1 MQRTT
6 IDMSRQQGRDKP
18 TAIAWAAPGK
28 DWTFAQVESLTNQI
42 AQGLKA
48 QGLTRGDRVATL
60 THHQPECAI
69 LTLAAQK
76 IGAVCMPVNW
86 RLAGPEV
93 EYILNDGQAKFLM
106 TDAEF
111 VPMLQSLQCP
121 ALQVT
126 VLTLP
131 EGSTATAATATSSSA
146 SPTPQTSS
154 NLADLPAWASAHPDL
169 DPGFV
174 PSLDDAALQLYSSGT
189 TGLPKGVELSSRALA
204 AAFVNGLTDE
214 WGYDPAVHMN
224 MNVLPAFH
232 IAGLGV
238 ALMTHAVGGTSVTL
252 PDFEP
257 RAVLDLMEQ
266 RKVSHAFL
274 VPAMI
279 QFLMQ
284 VPGVEKRDF
293 SALRVISYGASPIS
307 EAVLTQA
314 MQVFGCD
321 FMQVYG
327 MTETCGSVTVL
338 RPEDHATTGPKAE
351 LLRSAGVAMPG
362 VELRIVRTGSEEVCD
377 EGEVGELLVRT
388 VQNMTLYWRKPEATG
403 DTFLPAADGGA
414 PWLRTGDAGYM
425 KGGYLFLH
433 DRIKDMI
440 VSGGENIY
448 PAEIENALMQHPD
461 VADGAIIG
469 VPDAQWG
476 EAVKAIVVPRPGSTP
491 DAQAII
497 DFMRSRIAR
506 YKCPKS
512 VDFVQSIPR
521 NPSGKILKRVLR
533 EPYWANQT
541 RRIA

>member
-1 MQRTT
+1 MQHTT
-6 IDMSRQQGRDKP
+6 IAMSREQARLKP
-18 TAIAWAAPGK
+18 SAIAWSAPGK
-28 DWTFAQVESLTNQI
+28 DWTFAEVESLTNRL
-42 AQGLKA
+42 AQGLRA
-48 QGLTRGDRVATL
+48 TGLGRGDRVATL

-111 VPMLQSLQCP
+111 VPMLQGLQCP

-154 NLADLPAWASAHPDL
+154 NLGDLQAWASAHPDL

-293 SALRVISYGASPIS
+293 FALRGLGYGTHPTSG
-307 EAVLTQA
+307 AVPKPTEDVYCA
-314 MQVFGCD
+314 D
-321 FMQVYG
+321 FH
-327 MTETCGSVTVL
+327 TV
-338 RPEDHATTGPKAE
+338 RG
-351 LLRSAGVAMPG
+351 
-362 VELRIVRTGSEEVCD
+362 
-377 EGEVGELLVRT
+377 
-388 VQNMTLYWRKPEATG
+388 
-403 DTFLPAADGGA
+403 
-414 PWLRTGDAGYM
+414 
-425 KGGYLFLH
+425 
-433 DRIKDMI
+433 
-440 VSGGENIY
+440 
-448 PAEIENALMQHPD
+448 
-461 VADGAIIG
+461 
-469 VPDAQWG
+469 
-476 EAVKAIVVPRPGSTP
+476 
-491 DAQAII
+491 
-497 DFMRSRIAR
+497 
-506 YKCPKS
+506 
-512 VDFVQSIPR
+512 
-521 NPSGKILKRVLR
+521 
-533 EPYWANQT
+533 
-541 RRIA
+541 

>member
-6 IDMSRQQGRDKP
+6 IEMSRQQAREKP
-18 TAIAWAAPGK
+18 NSVAWSAPGK
-28 DWTFAQVESLTNQI
+28 DWTFAQVESLTNRL
-42 AQGLKA
+42 AQGLSA
-48 QGLTRGDRVATL
+48 LGLGQGDRVATL

-93 EYILNDGQAKFLM
+93 EYILNDGQARFLM
-106 TDAEF
+106 SDAEF
-111 VPMLQSLQCP
+111 LPMLGSLACP
-121 ALQVT
+121 DLKTCVI
-126 VLTLP
+126 TLP
-131 EGSTATAATATSSSA
+131 DGA
-146 SPTPQTSS
+146 PTPST
-154 NLADLPAWASAHPDL
+154 PDL
-169 DPGFV
+169 LSWAADYPDQDPGFA
-174 PSLDDAALQLYSSGT
+174 PQAEDAALQLYSSGT

-214 WGYDPAVHMN
+214 WGFDPAVHVN

-257 RAVLDLMEQ
+257 KAVLDLMER

-293 SALRVISYGASPIS
+293 SALKVISYGASPIS

-314 MQVFGCD
+314 MQVFGCG

-338 RPEDHATTGPKAE
+338 RPADHATSGPKAE

-362 VELRIVRTGSEEVCD
+362 VELRIVRPGTDEPCD
-377 EGEVGELLVRT
+377 DGEVGELLVRT
-388 VQNMTLYWRKPEATG
+388 VQNMTLYWRKPEATE
-403 DTFLPAADGGA
+403 DSLIRAPDAMPA
-414 PWLRTGDAGYM
+414 WLRTGDAGYM
-425 KGGYLFLH
+425 KGPYLFLH

-448 PAEIENALMQHPD
+448 PAEVENALMQHPD

-497 DFMRSRIAR
+497 EFMRSRIAR

-512 VDFVQSIPR
+512 VDFVQTIPR

-533 EPYWANQT
+533 EPYWAQHS

>member
-1 MQRTT
+1 MQHTT
-6 IDMSRQQGRDKP
+6 IDLSRQQARIKP
-18 TAIAWAAPGK
+18 AAVAWSAPGK
-28 DWTFAQVESLTNQI
+28 DWTFAEVETLTNRL
-42 AQGLKA
+42 AQGLRSI
-48 QGLTRGDRVATL
+48 GLGRGDRVATL

-86 RLAGPEV
+86 RLAAPEV
-93 EYILNDGQAKFLM
+93 EYILNDGQARFLM

-111 VPMLQSLQCP
+111 LPMLATLKCPSLQT
-121 ALQVT
+121 T
-126 VLTLP
+126 VLTLAP
-131 EGSTATAATATSSSA
+131 PGPGDAQA
-146 SPTPQTSS
+146 
-154 NLADLPAWASAHPDL
+154 ASAEAAGLTGQHDLQGWACGHPDQ
-169 DPGFV
+169 DPGFA
-174 PSLDDAALQLYSSGT
+174 PTPADAALQLYSSGT

-214 WGYDPAVHMN
+214 WGYDPAVHVN

-238 ALMTHAVGGTSVTL
+238 ALMTYAVGGTSVTL
-252 PDFEP
+252 PDFDP
-257 RAVLDLMEQ
+257 KAVLDLMEK

-279 QFLMQ
+279 QFLLQ
-284 VPGVEKRDF
+284 VPGVEQRDW
-293 SALRVISYGASPIS
+293 SALRVLSYGASPIS
-307 EAVLTQA
+307 EAVLKQA
-314 MQVFGCD
+314 MAVFGCG

-338 RPEDHATTGPKAE
+338 RPDDHATSGPKAE

-362 VELRIVRTGSEEVCD
+362 VELRIVRPGTEDACD

-388 VQNMTLYWRKPEATG
+388 VQNMTLYWRKAEATS
-403 DTFLPAADGGA
+403 DTFMPAADSGGS
-414 PWLRTGDAGYM
+414 WLRTGDAGYM
-425 KGGYLFLH
+425 KGDYLFLH

-448 PAEIENALMQHPD
+448 PAEVENALMLHPD

-469 VPDAQWG
+469 VPDEQWG
-476 EAVKAIVVPRPGSTP
+476 EAVKAIVVPRPGSSP
-491 DAQAII
+491 DPQAII
-497 DFMRSRIAR
+497 EFMRSRIAR

-533 EPYWANQT
+533 EPYWASHN

>member
-1 MQRTT
+1 MQHTT
-6 IDMSRQQGRDKP
+6 IAMSREQARLKP
-18 TAIAWAAPGK
+18 SAIAWSAPGK
-28 DWTFAQVESLTNQI
+28 DWTFAEVESLTNRL
-42 AQGLKA
+42 AQGLRA
-48 QGLTRGDRVATL
+48 TGLGRGDRVATL

-93 EYILNDGQAKFLM
+93 EYILNDGQARFLM

-111 VPMLQSLQCP
+111 LPTLASLNCP
-121 ALQVT
+121 SLKTT
-126 VLTLP
+126 VLTLADP
-131 EGSTATAATATSSSA
+131 APQKG
-146 SPTPQTSS
+146 PT
-154 NLADLPAWASAHPDL
+154 DLQAWAAPHPDQ

-174 PSLDDAALQLYSSGT
+174 PTEEDAALQLYSSGT

-214 WGYDPAVHMN
+214 WGFDPALHVN

-252 PDFEP
+252 PDFDP
-257 RAVLDLMEQ
+257 KAVLDLMEKRQ
-266 RKVSHAFL
+266 VSHAFL

-279 QFLMQ
+279 QFLLQ
-284 VPGVEKRDF
+284 VPGVEQRDW
-293 SALRVISYGASPIS
+293 SALRVLSYGASPIS
-307 EAVLTQA
+307 EAVLKQA
-314 MQVFGCD
+314 MTVFGCD

-338 RPEDHATTGPKAE
+338 RPEDHATSGPKAE

-362 VELRIVRTGSEEVCD
+362 VELRIVRPGSEEACD

-388 VQNMTLYWRKPEATG
+388 VQNMTLYWRKPEATT
-403 DTFLPAADGGA
+403 DTFLPAADAGG

-425 KGGYLFLH
+425 KGPYLFLH

-448 PAEIENALMQHPD
+448 PAEVENALMQHPD

-497 DFMRSRIAR
+497 EFMRSRIAR

-533 EPYWANQT
+533 EPYWANQN